1 MLPFRLLGT
10 DLPDGLDVPE
20 FHQDE
25 HGGTRHD
32 DSAYHGNRMHAAV
45 KALYAISNNL
55 ALEWPGNF
63 SASAMT
69 LAKLSCV
76 VSTAVTGMLVGMD
89 AAMQLC

>member
-1 MLPFRLLGT
+1 
-10 DLPDGLDVPE
+10 
-20 FHQDE
+20 
-25 HGGTRHD
+25 
-32 DSAYHGNRMHAAV
+32 
-45 KALYAISNNL
+45 L